1 VTRQEAAPDGAAR
14 KSTPV
19 HLLARFAT
27 EVLAPWVWVLTLPF
41 AVAAAATRAL
51 WPTVLWGL
59 VVAITASVI
68 PMVVIVKG
76 ARGGK
81 WDGHHVTNREGRL
94 VPLVAAGGSLAVGT
108 AVLVLG
114 GAPHEMLALAGS
126 MFASLIVSMAITFG
140 LKWKV
145 SLHAAVAFAAV
156 VVGAVV
162 YGPWLLLLALPAA
175 LVAWSRV
182 ELGDHTTAQVL
193 VGSLM
198 GVVVGGGGYALLEL
212 AFRASPS

>member
-1 VTRQEAAPDGAAR
+1 MAQRT
-14 KSTPV
+14 SSPV
-19 HLLARFAT
+19 VHRLARFAT

-51 WPTVLWGL
+51 WPTVAWGL

-76 ARGGK
+76 ARSGR
-81 WDGHHVTNREGRL
+81 WEGHHVTNREGRL

-108 AVLVLG
+108 VVLVLG
-114 GAPHEMLALAGS
+114 HAPHEMLALAGS
-126 MFASLIVSMAITFG
+126 MFASLVVSMAITFG

-156 VVGAVV
+156 VVGSVV

-198 GVVVGGGGYALLEL
+198 GVVVGGGGYALL
-212 AFRASPS
+212 AFALRSSPS

>member
-1 VTRQEAAPDGAAR
+1 MAQGTTSA
-14 KSTPV
+14 PV
-19 HLLARFAT
+19 HRLARFAT

-41 AVAAAATRAL
+41 AVAAAATKAL
-51 WPTVLWGL
+51 WPTVAWGL

-76 ARGGK
+76 ARSGR
-81 WDGHHVTNREGRL
+81 WEGHHVTNREGRL
-94 VPLVAAGGSLAVGT
+94 VPLIAAGGSLAVGT
-108 AVLVLG
+108 TVLVLG
-114 GAPHEMLALAGS
+114 DAPHEMLALAGS

-156 VVGAVV
+156 VVGSVV

-198 GVVVGGGGYALLEL
+198 GVVMGGGGYALLEFAL
-212 AFRASPS
+212 RAPLS

>member
-1 VTRQEAAPDGAAR
+1 LAQRTAQ
-14 KSTPV
+14 PV
-19 HLLARFAT
+19 HRLARFAT

-51 WPTVLWGL
+51 WPTVAWGL

-76 ARGGK
+76 ARSGR
-81 WDGHHVTNREGRL
+81 WEGHHVTNREGRL

-108 AVLVLG
+108 TVLVLG
-114 GAPHEMLALAGS
+114 DAPHEMLALAGS
-126 MFASLIVSMAITFG
+126 MFASLVVSMAITFG
-140 LKWKV
+140 LRWKV

-156 VVGAVV
+156 VVGSVV
-162 YGPWLLLLALPAA
+162 HGPWLLLLAVPAV

-198 GVVVGGGGYALLEL
+198 GVVVGGGGYALLEFAL
-212 AFRASPS
+212 RAPLS